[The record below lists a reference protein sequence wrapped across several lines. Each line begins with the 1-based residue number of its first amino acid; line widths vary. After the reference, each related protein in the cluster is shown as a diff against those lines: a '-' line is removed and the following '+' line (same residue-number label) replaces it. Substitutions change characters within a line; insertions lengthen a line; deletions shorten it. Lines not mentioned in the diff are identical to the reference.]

1 MFKRHKQS
9 VRQAGKRSAED
20 FAEEIR
26 VHLELEADELA
37 SEGNSA
43 EEAER
48 RARASFGSVAAAK
61 ERFALRGRAV
71 WLEDLVQ
78 DVRFALRVMLRNRA
92 VTAIVV
98 LTLAIGLAVSV
109 TAFSWIDAV
118 LIQPLSGVTEP
129 GRLVTVE
136 SVMPNGDW
144 VPNSYPDYIDFR
156 DRLKLLD
163 GIVASHPVAFT
174 VGQEEHAERVE
185 GELVSGNFFGVL
197 GVQPELG
204 RVFLPAEYGDKPGAF
219 PIAVV
224 SDRYWRS
231 HLNADPAIV
240 GKTIRDRKSVV

>member
-26 VHLELEADELA
+26 AHLELEADEIA
-37 SEGNSA
+37 SEGKSA
-43 EEAER
+43 EEAAR
-48 RARASFGSVAAAK
+48 RARASFGSVAAAR

-92 VTAIVV
+92 FTAIVV

-129 GRLVTVE
+129 GRLVTLE

-174 VGQEEHAERVE
+174 VGQEERAERVRRRA
-185 GELVSGNFFGVL
+185 GIGQFFRRA
-197 GVQPELG
+197 G
-204 RVFLPAEYGDKPGAF
+204 REAGAGTRLLACG
-219 PIAVV
+219 I
-224 SDRYWRS
+224 WR
-231 HLNADPAIV
+231 
-240 GKTIRDRKSVV
+240 